1 VLTRYQSVTD
11 SAELAVVFAR
21 DTLRVLAIDGTPAA
35 N

>member
-1 VLTRYQSVTD
+1 VVTRYQSVIS

-21 DTLRVLAIDGTPAA
+21 DTLQVLDVHGALAA